1 MYFHTGFAGNPS
13 QLFLFYWL
21 LASCPER
28 RQDSQKDG
36 VLTLSLQRKS
46 DTLGCHGLNMCYYLL
61 TAAPAAVMWLWT
73 FLGAGLGLQ
82 CALAVGKGGA
92 GSFRFFQL
100 SIVVIKWSHHWHK
113 SRGLHGLGL
122 GAAWAG
128 YLPVAGKRAAVQMCL
143 QFDNTVNHVVK
154 ARWSAQGKL
163 HNRDD
168 IEIPARPH
176 SMTI

>member
-13 QLFLFYWL
+13 QLFLFSWL
-21 LASCPER
+21 LASCPVR

-46 DTLGCHGLNMCYYLL
+46 DKSECNGLNMWYYPL
-61 TAAPAAVMWLWT
+61 TAAPAAVVLLWPL
-73 FLGAGLGLQ
+73 LGAGLGLQ

-92 GSFRFFQL
+92 GCFRFFRL
-100 SIVVIKWSHHWHK
+100 SLAVIKWSHHWHD

-128 YLPVAGKRAAVQMCL
+128 YLPVAGKRSCCADV
-143 QFDNTVNHVVK
+143 FTV
-154 ARWSAQGKL
+154 R
-163 HNRDD
+163 
-168 IEIPARPH
+168 
-176 SMTI
+176 

>member
-13 QLFLFYWL
+13 QLFLFSWL

-46 DTLGCHGLNMCYYLL
+46 DKLGCNGLNMWFYPL
-61 TAAPAAVMWLWT
+61 TAAPAAVVFLWPL
-73 FLGAGLGLQ
+73 LGAGLRLQ
-82 CALAVGKGGA
+82 CALAEGKGGA

-100 SIVVIKWSHHWHK
+100 SLVVIKWYHHWHD

-128 YLPVAGKRAAVQMCL
+128 YLPVAGKRSCCADV
-143 QFDNTVNHVVK
+143 FTV
-154 ARWSAQGKL
+154 W
-163 HNRDD
+163 
-168 IEIPARPH
+168 
-176 SMTI
+176 